1 MRYGRAARYA
11 VEAMCA
17 QDRRLHAAFKI
28 RRQLGQRSGGLSLPF
43 PPKPHRMRWHSHFR
57 LANRDQELES
67 AYWAVEVSKLYQN
80 KYVQNYAILTV

>member
-1 MRYGRAARYA
+1 
-11 VEAMCA
+11 
-17 QDRRLHAAFKI
+17 
-28 RRQLGQRSGGLSLPF
+28 
-43 PPKPHRMRWHSHFR
+43 MRWHSHFR